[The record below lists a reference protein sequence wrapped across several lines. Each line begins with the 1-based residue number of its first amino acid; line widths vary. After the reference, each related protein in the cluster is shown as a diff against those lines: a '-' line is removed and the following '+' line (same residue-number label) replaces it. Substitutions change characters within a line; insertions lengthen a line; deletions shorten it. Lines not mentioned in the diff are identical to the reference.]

1 MNILCDKFECLR
13 WDSFIYNF
21 IMGSGFKIYIECG
34 SVLSIGGNFKQILL
48 TKFMFSFLCE
58 VV

>member
-1 MNILCDKFECLR
+1 
-13 WDSFIYNF
+13 
-21 IMGSGFKIYIECG
+21 MGSGFKIYIECG

-58 VV
+58 VVWNLFKMLMSWK